1 MPASITIKR
10 AIIIVSTRRDVFTTG
25 SRNARTPLL
34 TASTP
39 VIAVQ
44 PLAKDCSN
52 NHTLAAAT
60 AEEGGA
66 GGITTGTGCPPAMT
80 DLNMPNASAGRQVP
94 MHRDG
99 GRMKM
104 M

>member
-1 MPASITIKR
+1 MPASITIKSG
-10 AIIIVSTRRDVFTTG
+10 IIILRTRRDVFTTG

-39 VIAVQ
+39 VIALQ

-60 AEEGGA
+60 TGEGGEGGIAPGA
-66 GGITTGTGCPPAMT
+66 GGPPAMI
-80 DLNMPNASAGRQVP
+80 DLKTPNASAARRVP
-94 MHRDG
+94 INI
-99 GRMKM
+99 
-104 M
+104 